1 MLEGSSAP
9 QINDRCICIVNR
21 DSVVLAAL
29 ISSFLYEPVTY
40 LPLFLFPPVKSFAGR
55 EGMHFSDEYVSNLQ
69 GGNAGILINNAWAT
83 IGPREHVILGGL
95 NDQQK
100 SFLRLPDGVETID
113 IQKEED
119 VTLKLAAFAQ
129 RKSELRCKS
138 SNILNALV
146 SALWND
152 KKLVI
157 DENAPSDFESPKNN
171 ERRGLVVVER
181 IEDASPV
188 VAINFARSVS
198 AQTIIV
204 DSLAKGEG
212 RKAQWWI
219 QEWKEKDDE
228 SGLVKL
234 KEAVLARV
242 GDVSFDQ
249 YEYATFFTEGLPY
262 SFVIANVIPCSH
274 VNLSIRPDLLVLNNI
289 IFASAEPFKSA
300 VVFSPV
306 FFEDEETHWLCEF
319 FEKSKYYCRALIGRQ
334 ATLANFDFHAQFFP
348 YDFLHICSHGGEVE
362 GYKMTDKFLDKD
374 GKAHVV
380 EFEEV
385 IGYTPVPEQ
394 NGIVEVIKKA
404 FPRKLDG
411 FAWMSEELEKQDFP
425 SHVYSGMWDCIFSSK
440 GRRTKIDQVSMSC
453 HIACVDSIHQG
464 QFHTLA
470 SHSSPLVFN
479 NACWSWDEVAGFFF
493 DCGAR
498 GYIGTLWAIDNQDAV
513 TAAKVFYEH
522 VFSSTVLEAFHMTT
536 KALKATNSKDIYLY
550 WGLHFTK
557 VFAGTDP
564 EESRRRVRKELLHA
578 ATGWAEK
585 ITHTKSAEV
594 KRNSIRVLAKV
605 LNEIH
610 KNFADEASTK
620 LERELRSNISVAPRS
635 TSSISSDTNVR
646 TQKSLT
652 LAREYR
658 KTKEQQ

>member
-1 MLEGSSAP
+1 
-9 QINDRCICIVNR
+9 
-21 DSVVLAAL
+21 
-29 ISSFLYEPVTY
+29 
-40 LPLFLFPPVKSFAGR
+40 
-55 EGMHFSDEYVSNLQ
+55 MHFSDEYVSNLL
-69 GGNAGILINNAWAT
+69 GGNASILINNAWAR
-83 IGPREHVILGGL
+83 IGPRDRVILGGL

-100 SFLRLPDGVETID
+100 SFLHLPDGVKTID

-119 VTLKLAAFAQ
+119 VTYKLAAFAHE
-129 RKSELRCKS
+129 KNELRCKS
-138 SNILNALV
+138 SDILNALV

-157 DENAPSDFESPKNN
+157 DENAPSDFETPKNN

-181 IEDASPV
+181 VLDASPV
-188 VAINFARSVS
+188 VAINFARSVN
-198 AQTIIV
+198 AQTLIV

-228 SGLVKL
+228 SRLIEL

-242 GDVSFDQ
+242 GDVSFAQ

-262 SFVIANVIPCSH
+262 SFVIGNVIPCSH
-274 VNLSIRPDLLVLNNI
+274 VKLSIRPDLFVVNNI

-306 FFEDEETHWLCEF
+306 FFEDEETHWLCDF

-348 YDFLHICSHGGEVE
+348 YDFLHICSHGGEVD
-362 GYKMTDKFLDKD
+362 GYKMSDKFVDED
-374 GKAHVV
+374 GKTHVV

-385 IGYTPVPEQ
+385 IGYSPVPEQ
-394 NGIVEVIKKA
+394 NGLVEVIKKA

-411 FAWMSEELEKQDFP
+411 FVWMSEELEKQEFP
-425 SHVYSGMWDCIFSSK
+425 SHVYLGMWDCIFASK

-479 NACWSWDEVAGFFF
+479 NACWSWAEVAAFFL

-498 GYIGTLWAIDNQDAV
+498 GYIGTLWAIDNQAAV
-513 TAAKVFYEH
+513 TAAKVFYDLI
-522 VFSSTVLEAFHMTT
+522 FSETVLAAFHKTI
-536 KALKATNSKDIYLY
+536 KALNTTNSRDIYVY

-557 VFAGTDP
+557 FCAGTDP
-564 EESRRRVRKELLHA
+564 EESKGRVRKELLHA
-578 ATGWAEK
+578 ATRWAEK

-605 LNEIH
+605 LSEIRR
-610 KNFADEASTK
+610 NFADDESNK
-620 LERELRSNISVAPRS
+620 LEKELRSKISIVPRS
-635 TSSISSDTNVR
+635 TSSISSDMNLKAR
-646 TQKSLT
+646 QSLN
-652 LAREYR
+652 LPQEFRR
-658 KTKEQQ
+658 TKEQK